1 MNNSENEIENIL
13 RRAPKPSPPADLK
26 DRLVAGVRLS
36 TTGPSPTGTGAK
48 FAPTGWWRRWWPTLL
63 PAAGSLA
70 CAVVFSVQQAELR
83 DLRTGLDALSERSA
97 AAQEAPASVPATTR
111 GAIATKVESLT
122 PEQEID
128 HLRQVVKDLQAE
140 VTQLSQKRAENQKLR
155 ADLLAATAGGLT
167 AEEADAMNT
176 AREHAMSINCINNL
190 KQFGLAV
197 RIWANDNGEINPPN
211 IVVMSNELS
220 NAKILICPADKGRVA
235 ATDFATFT
243 TANCSYEYLAPSGST
258 DEPMRVLSRCP
269 VHGHIGL
276 CDGSVQSNVAK
287 NHPESLIYR
296 EGKLYY
302 DYKATM
308 TPPTHQSPDA
318 PANPANP

>member
-26 DRLVAGVRLS
+26 DQLVAGVRLA
-36 TTGPSPTGTGAK
+36 TGTSPAGTGTK

-70 CAVVFSVQQAELR
+70 CALVFSVQQAELR
-83 DLRTGLDALSERSA
+83 DLRAGLDALSERSA
-97 AAQEAPASVPATTR
+97 AAQEATAFVPAATR
-111 GAIATKVESLT
+111 GAIATNVEILT

-128 HLRQVVKDLQAE
+128 RLRQVVKDLQAE

-155 ADLLAATAGGLT
+155 ADLLLLTSAGPTADE
-167 AEEADAMNT
+167 AETMEK
-176 AREHAMSINCINNL
+176 ARQHALSIYCINNL

-243 TANCSYEYLAPSGST
+243 AANCSYEYLAPGGST
-258 DEPMRVLSRCP
+258 DEPTRILSRCP

-296 EGKLYY
+296 DGKLYY

-308 TPPTHQSPDA
+308 TPPTRQSPDA